1 MEKIIGIWDT
11 EGKTYRNTGY
21 LKKKYGDI
29 QGIKLL
35 RGYGIFR
42 EKIRLRVVSNFGDGN
57 CGAGEIHTRV
67 RVKIRG
73 DALKFRAHACVFRL
87 PHNRHRQN

>member
-1 MEKIIGIWDT
+1 MTYPNFLLPEAPLGVVGHGIFVEKIIGIWDT

-67 RVKIRG
+67 RVKI
-73 DALKFRAHACVFRL
+73 
-87 PHNRHRQN
+87 